1 MPKKSS
7 IFILLIISLNALA
20 ISNNEDCEK
29 RKCIKNIE
37 EVLNATYVLIDPG
50 HGGTDPGAPAADGE
64 TWEKDL
70 NLDIS
75 NLLENR
81 LIQLGIKNVGLTR
94 ETDVTLK
101 TEFERPERI
110 KILFARA
117 KQKFQNE
124 CDEFYPIFISIH
136 QNAHENREFNGT
148 EERLSYWYGEN
159 GFQNNLP
166 WMVDDK
172 LREYFDAYGSLA
184 YWCRPDLDVFE
195 FGINML
201 KDGTWVD
208 GEFIKMNIQ
217 HTLAE
222 IGFVSNSDDLA
233 KIKNNK
239 QNLANSIADAIF
251 VNVIVSAFSGDRDCP
266 PTPHN
271 DNPDDNYSFMSTISA
286 IKQTKI
292 NSDSKAAVMMN
303 FFPLDMIKLLNKIK
317 HSPALVFS
325 EFSPDE
331 VKEHPVLIIPT
342 GGLFGLENADQFKST
357 LADYVSRGGTI
368 IVFGQ
373 QHGYEFSVLPTP
385 EGEPIGAYGW
395 REDQSCQTNSVYV
408 DTWHPALSS
417 ATRSLISSP
426 IDGYFAGYP
435 SNSTVLLRRRVN
447 GMPALLTYP
456 YGDGRV
462 VVTSMFED
470 WGNSHGQSTAQ
481 GRAIVRDYEMVWM
494 SRPNLNLFLG
504 VFPLS
509 CYSQFHLKISL
520 QRRIVFLQGLMQS
533 LGIVFF
539 YKFSNAFFTFP
550 DRLI

>member
-1 MPKKSS
+1 MKKAL
-7 IFILLIISLNALA
+7 ILLLFILLSSLLCFSQD
-20 ISNNEDCEK
+20 IPDGCKPPSS
-29 RKCIKNIE
+29 
-37 EVLNATYVLIDPG
+37 TPG
-50 HGGTDPGAPAADGE
+50 
-64 TWEKDL
+64 
-70 NLDIS
+70 
-75 NLLENR
+75 
-81 LIQLGIKNVGLTR
+81 
-94 ETDVTLK
+94 
-101 TEFERPERI
+101 
-110 KILFARA
+110 
-117 KQKFQNE
+117 
-124 CDEFYPIFISIH
+124 
-136 QNAHENREFNGT
+136 
-148 EERLSYWYGEN
+148 
-159 GFQNNLP
+159 
-166 WMVDDK
+166 
-172 LREYFDAYGSLA
+172 
-184 YWCRPDLDVFE
+184 
-195 FGINML
+195 
-201 KDGTWVD
+201 
-208 GEFIKMNIQ
+208 
-217 HTLAE
+217 
-222 IGFVSNSDDLA
+222 
-233 KIKNNK
+233 
-239 QNLANSIADAIF
+239 
-251 VNVIVSAFSGDRDCP
+251 
-266 PTPHN
+266 N
-271 DNPDDNYSFMSTISA
+271 DNPDESFTVGNSLAGTIPSYFDALPFVGIFFKGYHHSTDA
-286 IKQTKI
+286 
-292 NSDSKAAVMMN
+292 
-303 FFPLDMIKLLNKIK
+303 LLTRLKRGC
-317 HSPALVFS
+317 FY
-325 EFSPDE
+325 
-331 VKEHPVLIIPT
+331 VKEEFDSTAVLDRVKVLMIPT
-342 GGLFGLENADQFKST
+342 GGLYGMENADQFKST